1 MKKGNEKFC
10 LYCGKR
16 IGTRKNRVF
25 CDSYCRNNYH
35 NRQRRRKQ
43 RFQNEMYEQLSY
55 NRGILSGILM
65 EGKTWISIEE
75 IRERGFLE
83 GVVSGYRQL
92 KNKQEYACLDIL
104 YHRSK
109 TRIFKIRKKEEEE
122 NQ

>member
-1 MKKGNEKFC
+1 MNKGDEKLC

-16 IGTRKNRVF
+16 IGAKKNRMF

-35 NRQRRRKQ
+35 NRIRRHKQ
-43 RFQNEMYEQLSY
+43 RLQDEMYEQLSF
-55 NRGILSGILM
+55 NRGILSGVLM
-65 EGKTWISIEE
+65 EGKTCISIEE
-75 IRERGFLE
+75 IRKRGFLE

-109 TRIFKIRKKEEEE
+109 TRIFKIRKKTD
-122 NQ
+122 Q